1 MRLRSRFDIGFE
13 FRPVFP
19 GYVTPGNTGIFSRG
33 RRGGTPLP
41 PPYGL
46 DGVYS
51 VCFFNCVYFDCVYMV
66 VFLNIG
72 SNCGDR
78 LRFIEMAV
86 ERLRLALPGRYV
98 VSKVFESEPWGFE
111 SANRF
116 MNVGV
121 GVRTE
126 REYDPL
132 EVLEIT
138 QGVQRGIDD
147 APHRD
152 ASGGYVDRTIDIDI
166 IMVDDVRM
174 VTPRLT
180 LPHPRMGER
189 EFVMVPLMEN
199 MKQLKCCD

>member
-1 MRLRSRFDIGFE
+1 M
-13 FRPVFP
+13 
-19 GYVTPGNTGIFSRG
+19 
-33 RRGGTPLP
+33 
-41 PPYGL
+41 
-46 DGVYS
+46 
-51 VCFFNCVYFDCVYMV
+51 
-66 VFLNIG
+66 NIG

-138 QGVQRGIDD
+138 QGVQREIDD

-152 ASGGYVDRTIDIDI
+152 AAGGYVDRTIDIDI

>member
-1 MRLRSRFDIGFE
+1 
-13 FRPVFP
+13 
-19 GYVTPGNTGIFSRG
+19 
-33 RRGGTPLP
+33 
-41 PPYGL
+41 
-46 DGVYS
+46 
-51 VCFFNCVYFDCVYMV
+51 MV

-132 EVLEIT
+132 EVLELT
-138 QGVQRGIDD
+138 QGVQREIDD

>member
-1 MRLRSRFDIGFE
+1 
-13 FRPVFP
+13 
-19 GYVTPGNTGIFSRG
+19 
-33 RRGGTPLP
+33 
-41 PPYGL
+41 
-46 DGVYS
+46 
-51 VCFFNCVYFDCVYMV
+51 MV

-121 GVRTE
+121 GVRAE

-132 EVLEIT
+132 E
-138 QGVQRGIDD
+138 GD
-147 APHRD
+147 
-152 ASGGYVDRTIDIDI
+152 
-166 IMVDDVRM
+166 
-174 VTPRLT
+174 
-180 LPHPRMGER
+180 
-189 EFVMVPLMEN
+189 
-199 MKQLKCCD
+199 

>member
-1 MRLRSRFDIGFE
+1 M
-13 FRPVFP
+13 
-19 GYVTPGNTGIFSRG
+19 
-33 RRGGTPLP
+33 
-41 PPYGL
+41 
-46 DGVYS
+46 
-51 VCFFNCVYFDCVYMV
+51 
-66 VFLNIG
+66 NIG

-138 QGVQRGIDD
+138 QGVQREIDD

-152 ASGGYVDRTIDIDI
+152 ASGVYVDRTIDIDI